1 MGKKLLCAALALLIL
16 MQPLSAFSM
25 TRQQL
30 RSAYEAASALRTDD
44 DPYAE
49 IPDAA
54 CFTGVGRV
62 TDAKLRSAL
71 AYLNFLRSVAGLEAV
86 ELNDIYTLR
95 SQNAALL
102 LAANDSISHNPPQP
116 DGMHPDLYD
125 SGLLGAGTSNLA
137 RFNWMQPEILLDGI
151 AYFARDD
158 GDMNLSTQGHRRWL
172 LNPYMAET
180 GFGLANAVSGYSY
193 AVMYAVDDGNAS
205 ARWDYV
211 AWPAAEAF
219 PVELMRDGLAWSVSM
234 NDSIYDMDASRP
246 LIYLKEM
253 VSGAEFSF
261 DPVAADGDGYCCISR
276 ESYGAGSCI
285 IFRPELDKKNLTEYL
300 QNQKWQVRITG
311 LVLQDGSPAEISYI
325 SEMTSLYPQ
334 DVANIELSTLEAAM
348 HPGETLHLDAAVIPS
363 YADDLSV
370 SWSSSDE
377 SIATVDFFGN
387 VTAVS
392 SGSCEITAASA
403 NGRYDSCKI
412 TVE

>member
-1 MGKKLLCAALALLIL
+1 MGKKLLCALLALLVL
-16 MQPLSAFSM
+16 TQPFSALSM

-30 RSAYEAASALRTDD
+30 RSAYEDTLSLRTND

-49 IPDAA
+49 IPDAEA
-54 CFTGVGRV
+54 FSAAGKV

-71 AYLNFLRSVAGLEAV
+71 AYLNFLRSVAGLNDV
-86 ELNDIYTLR
+86 QLNDIYTLR

-116 DGMHPDLYD
+116 EGMHPDLYD
-125 SGLLGAGTSNLA
+125 SALLGAGTSNLA

-193 AVMYAVDDGNAS
+193 AVMYAVDGGNADVQ
-205 ARWDYV
+205 WDYV

-219 PVELMRDGLAWSVSM
+219 PVELMRDGLAWSVSV
-234 NDSIYDMDASRP
+234 NDSVYDMDASRP
-246 LIYLKEM
+246 LIHLKEM

-261 DPVAADGDGYCCISR
+261 DPMAAEGDGYCCISR

-285 IFRPELDKKNLTEYL
+285 IFRPELDEHGLREYL
-300 QNQKWQVRITG
+300 QNQKWQVKITG
-311 LVLQDGSPAEISYI
+311 LTLQDGSPAEISYT
-325 SEMTSLYPQ
+325 SEMASLYPQ
-334 DVANIELSTLEAAM
+334 DVANIELSTLEARM
-348 HPGETLHLDAAVIPS
+348 KPGEMLHLDAAVIPS
-363 YADDLSV
+363 YADDLMV
-370 SWSSSDE
+370 NWSSSNE
-377 SIATVDFFGN
+377 AVSTVDFFGN